1 MYNIVLFTARI
12 NKNKMKQTA
21 VEWLKDKIQSDMT
34 FMEILGLINQAKL
47 IDEKNLKDSFVA
59 GAGMGEM
66 FNNENRCYVTDAEKY
81 LKETFKSE

>member
-1 MYNIVLFTARI
+1 
-12 NKNKMKQTA
+12 MKQTA
-21 VEWLKDKIQSDMT
+21 VEWLEDKIQSDMT

-66 FNNENRCYVTDAEKY
+66 FNNENRCYVTDAEQY
-81 LKETFKSE
+81 LKETFKPE